1 MPRIDPVQLLNCLS
15 VLLSPSGGIKSRNE
29 VQRLA
34 GLMTKFSKKLVSKCI
49 YIQILKC
56 TETDLL
62 GLFMGSGGWLL
73 VHMWLTESIVA
84 KNWPLVKEL
93 LELLL
98 LCPVD
103 IDRLKTN
110 NCPKLVKEL
119 SKDGNHFAI
128 RALASKLVEQ
138 WLKTVKGEPVVPVQ
152 EAEIAQIISNAQAE
166 WCKAEMKSKL
176 DDDNTEKNN
185 TLDIKTEKT
194 NPDADEDVKSPKS
207 EIISNSVVKSE
218 EGLKKEN
225 TEPEGEKE
233 TLPVLK
239 ISLKEGKQI
248 ISQLDE
254 EETKEESVSENSKEK
269 HKSKSKDKSS
279 DKNSITS
286 KSSSS
291 KHSSKS
297 HSSSSSDK
305 HKSSHRSSSSSS
317 SKIKDSNQKDKD
329 KHSSHRSKSESR
341 KSSDKSSSTSKD
353 KDERSS
359 KSDKNKNRDKE
370 KDKEKSQEKDQNKN
384 KLDKN
389 DKNKDSPKTVNEKS
403 EDTQPPSI
411 HKLGKIPKLSELKKE
426 KPSISIEVRKPD
438 EPKPKTVKTFHS
450 KFRKHG
456 LEEEVKPPPSRATLL
471 NKKVAPVLPPTVPIP
486 KRPSPVHNE
495 SPPEKKLKAIEPLE
509 KPGSI
514 KLIPAKPKPMMLLES
529 DMFMDA
535 LNASA
540 TNKKEPKKRKRR
552 TSGSKDGNA
561 PNDGSPP
568 NTPTS
573 ITSPNSESKSVP
585 PRFYQDTLDTEENKE
600 KSSVQSP
607 VTKDNTDTETNKEP
621 EEPMDTVEP
630 HTLTIN
636 GLKGVLCYHKRKGP
650 KKSIKWKPDS
660 ELEEVQ
666 YFELD
671 ETERVNVT
679 KTFTDMKYLERINER
694 EAFQKARNLSTDD
707 IMEEKTSWRPLIPI
721 DLDGQIQVEHGKN
734 SKEKDIQ
741 ALRQK
746 GTLQPLYF
754 HKSMIPDSP
763 FEPDTE
769 THTYAEPTIIPLE
782 DITGNQDNIS
792 DFRNMPWPEPKGNAP
807 PPSSN
812 ITMPTIFPPNIA
824 QFPNGFPNPQFP
836 GVAGF
841 QGPMVP
847 PDWQNGVPPH
857 LIGSGM
863 PGPMNS
869 APLTPGAIPP
879 GNVPPGMMIPSENMM
894 MTPDMFGGPN
904 PLFPVPPEGFNMQ
917 QNMFPMDF
925 NMPGP
930 QGPGPE
936 SFPGP
941 GNFRG
946 AMRGGRGGHWRGK
959 NNSNWEGE
967 PQRGRGG
974 HTRGSRKAICIYFK
988 RKGSCRHGD
997 NCSFLHIGANN
1008 PY

>member
-15 VLLSPSGGIKSRNE
+15 VLLSPNGGIKSRNE

-56 TETDLL
+56 TETELL

-103 IDRLKTN
+103 IERLKTN

-138 WLKTVKGEPVVPVQ
+138 WLKTVKGEPVIPIL
-152 EAEIAQIISNAQAE
+152 ESEITQLIATAQAE
-166 WCKAEMKSKL
+166 VCKSEIGTKL
-176 DDDNTEKNN
+176 EDTNTEKVSA
-185 TLDIKTEKT
+185 DIKTDLR
-194 NPDADEDVKSPKS
+194 NDGDSKSYNIESVP
-207 EIISNSVVKSE
+207 NSVVKNE
-218 EGLKKEN
+218 DVIVKEN
-225 TEPEGEKE
+225 KELEEDKE

-239 ISLKEGKQI
+239 ISLKDGKQI
-248 ISQLDE
+248 ISNMDD
-254 EETKEESVSENSKEK
+254 EETKEESITEKSNDKHKRSKEKSSENS
-269 HKSKSKDKSS
+269 
-279 DKNSITS
+279 NS

-297 HSSSSSDK
+297 RSSSSSDK

-317 SKIKDSNQKDKD
+317 SSSRSKDSKHKD
-329 KHSSHRSKSESR
+329 KHSSSKSKSESR
-341 KSSDKSSSTSKD
+341 KSSDRSSSSSSKD
-353 KDERSS
+353 KDERSN
-359 KSDKNKNRDKE
+359 KSDKSKSRDKE
-370 KDKEKSQEKDQNKN
+370 KEKIQDKDQDKN

-389 DKNKDSPKTVNEKS
+389 DKTANLQKTSNDKLEDSPT
-403 EDTQPPSI
+403 PSI
-411 HKLGKIPKLSELKKE
+411 HKLGKIPKLSEVKKE

-438 EPKPKTVKTFHS
+438 DPKPKTVKTFHS

-456 LEEEVKPPPSRATLL
+456 LEEEVKPPPSRASFI
-471 NKKVAPVLPPTVPIP
+471 NKKVAPAPSPTVPIP
-486 KRPSPVHNE
+486 KRPSPVHTE
-495 SPPEKKLKAIEPLE
+495 SPPEKKLKAVEPLE

-514 KLIPAKPKPMMLLES
+514 KLIPAKPKPMLLLES

-561 PNDGSPP
+561 PSDGSPP
-568 NTPTS
+568 HTPSS
-573 ITSPNSESKSVP
+573 IVTSPNSESKSVP

-600 KSSVQSP
+600 KPVQGP
-607 VTKDNTDTETNKEP
+607 EIKDNTDAEVPKNEP
-621 EEPMDTVEP
+621 EESMDTTEP

-660 ELEEVQ
+660 ELEEIQ

-694 EAFQKARNLSTDD
+694 EAFQKARNLSNDD
-707 IMEEKTSWRPLIPI
+707 IMEEKTIWRPLIPV
-721 DLDGQIQVEHGKN
+721 DVDGQIQVEHGKN

-763 FEPDTE
+763 FEPDPE
-769 THTYAEPTIIPLE
+769 THTYSEPTIIPLE

-792 DFRNMPWPEPKGNAP
+792 DFRNMPWPEPKGTA
-807 PPSSN
+807 PPSSSN
-812 ITMPTIFPPNIA
+812 INMPTMFPPPIA
-824 QFPNGFPNPQFP
+824 QFPNGFPNPQFS
-836 GVAGF
+836 GVGGF
-841 QGPMVP
+841 QGPNMVP

-857 LIGSGM
+857 LINNGI
-863 PGPMNS
+863 PGPMNP

-879 GNVPPGMMIPSENMM
+879 GNVPPGMMMPSETMM

-904 PLFPVPPEGFNMQ
+904 GMFPVPPEGFNMQ
-917 QNMFPMDF
+917 QNMFPMEY
-925 NMPGP
+925 NLPGP

-936 SFPGP
+936 GFPVP

-946 AMRGGRGGHWRGK
+946 AMRGGRGGGHWRGK
-959 NNSNWEGE
+959 SNNNWEGE

-974 HTRGSRKAICIYFK
+974 HSRGSRKAVCIYFK
-988 RKGSCRHGD
+988 RRGSCRHGD
-997 NCSFLHIGANN
+997 NCSFLHIAPNN